1 MGVKLA
7 RLRGLLGV
15 AAVVGLAGTAF
26 GQVSSTFLTVSATN
40 SEGTASFDVDT
51 SDATYNAGV
60 YTWNGAGALMD
71 GATQVANLNNTSVT
85 VNTNFNAIFVNF
97 NVDAGLSDTVFTIT
111 SATLATPLVLP
122 EGTASGGI
130 NVTDQNSGF
139 GGGVL
144 ATGNNVNSEIYLAQY
159 NGSTEFLS
167 GIASVANDTGVLTG
181 SDSISSGGFLPI
193 GAPISD
199 ISVEYS
205 FVLSAEDNATGNG
218 VFAVQGIPEP
228 ATLAL
233 LALGGLAAFR
243 RRG

>member
-1 MGVKLA
+1 MGMQFT

-15 AAVVGLAGTAF
+15 ATVVGLAGTAF
-26 GQVSSTFLTVSATN
+26 GQVSSTFLTVTATN
-40 SEGTASFDVDT
+40 SEGSASFDVPT
-51 SDATYNAGV
+51 VDADFTAGV
-60 YTWNGAGALMD
+60 YSWTGSGALMD

-97 NVDAGLSDTVFTIT
+97 NVNAGLSDTTFTIT
-111 SATLATPLVLP
+111 SATLTAPLVLP

-130 NVTDQNSGF
+130 NVTDQNSAF

-144 ATGNNVNSEIYLAQY
+144 ATGNNLNNEIYLAQY
-159 NGSTEFLS
+159 NGSTEFFS
-167 GIASVANDTGVLTG
+167 GISSVANDPGALTG
-181 SDSISSGGFLPI
+181 SDSVATSGFIPI
-193 GAPISD
+193 GSPISD
-199 ISVEYS
+199 ISVEYA

-228 ATLAL
+228 GTLAL

-243 RRG
+243 RRR